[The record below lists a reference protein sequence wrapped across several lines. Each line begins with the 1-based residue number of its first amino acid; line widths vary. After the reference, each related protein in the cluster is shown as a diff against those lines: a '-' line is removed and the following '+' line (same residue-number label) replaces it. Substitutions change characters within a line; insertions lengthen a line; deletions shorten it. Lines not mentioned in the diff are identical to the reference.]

1 MDVNTLLNARTRAG
15 CRCTWA
21 RTARLLACVVASVV
35 VSACSNGDPDV
46 VQEQPAT
53 RLADADAALRVSMAL
68 RGVRAS
74 AEESAGRDLRELAR
88 AWAASPE
95 FLQTVHDVHL
105 EGWWLAVEEFGAP
118 PAYGALRGFGQH
130 EIRSAM
136 FEEVPRLV
144 VDIVADG
151 RPYTD
156 IVRAP
161 YTMANNILA
170 EAYGLP
176 FDHAKGG
183 WQRTTYA
190 DGRPPAGVLS
200 TNGLW
205 LRHFSGDANANRH
218 RAWFV
223 ERALLCRPESPSMVG
238 EVFPDTSDPE
248 AVANAVQED
257 PACVSCHASLDPLAS
272 HFFGFR
278 RYVFPFEIREAFE
291 EGCRD
296 EFAPYCYPISMYD
309 ATSAMGWR
317 EHAMKPPDYFGRPSN
332 GLTDLGAYLE
342 ADPAFS
348 RCTVERFWEYFAQS
362 DLDEVP
368 ESEVSEWVDHFV
380 SSGFDIRSLSVE
392 LVTSDRFMRTP
403 AAGGVGPLWIR
414 PNQHAR
420 QLEALTGLRWTV
432 SRYSQDCLD
441 SNAGCMGDVPLL
453 TGDDEGFRVLAG
465 GSDGW
470 RVMEPMHEASPA
482 RSLVYSV
489 AAETAAAHVVRSDLA
504 NEPSAARLLRLVRAD
519 TRDPEM
525 LHEQIRQLSNEIMGK
540 PLSRSE
546 RSALVALWTELME
559 EDADAIYAWEV
570 VVAALLQDPSLGL
583 Y

>member
-1 MDVNTLLNARTRAG
+1 MIATADDVRGRSSAFGVRGLSCIAVWMT
-15 CRCTWA
+15 
-21 RTARLLACVVASVV
+21 
-35 VSACSNGDPDV
+35 VSACLQVEPRSAHHENPTKLSD
-46 VQEQPAT
+46 EE
-53 RLADADAALRVSMAL
+53 AALRVSMAL
-68 RGVRAS
+68 RGVRTH
-74 AEESAGRDLRELAR
+74 EGEVAGEDLETLAKE
-88 AWAASPE
+88 WANSPE
-95 FLQTVHDVHL
+95 FLQTVHDLHL

-118 PAYGALRGFGQH
+118 PAYGALEGYTQH
-130 EIRSAM
+130 EIRTAM

-144 VDIVADG
+144 ADLVADE

-161 YTMANNILA
+161 YTMTNKILA

-176 FDHAKGG
+176 FDASAGE
-183 WQRTTYA
+183 WQRSAYT
-190 DGRPPAGVLS
+190 DGRPAAGVLA

-223 ERALLCRPESPSMVG
+223 ERALLCRPESPRVVG
-238 EVFPDTSDPE
+238 EVFPDTSDPA

-257 PACVSCHASLDPLAS
+257 AACASCHASLDPLAS

-291 EGCRD
+291 ENCRG
-296 EFAPYCYPISMYD
+296 EFAPYCYPVAMYD
-309 ATSAMGWR
+309 ASSTAGWL
-317 EHAMKPPDYFGRPSN
+317 EHAMEAPEYFGRPSD
-332 GLTDLGAYLE
+332 GLADLGQYIAS
-342 ADPAFS
+342 DPAFA

-362 DLDEVP
+362 DVDEVP
-368 ESEVSEWVDHFV
+368 EEEVSDWVNHFV
-380 SSGFDIRSLSVE
+380 SSDFDVRSLSVK
-392 LVTSDRFMRTP
+392 LVTSDRFVRTP
-403 AAGGVGPLWIR
+403 SAGGVGPLWIR
-414 PNQHAR
+414 PTQHAR
-420 QLEALTGLRWTV
+420 QLKALTGLEWNV
-432 SRYSQDCLD
+432 SRYSKECLD

-470 RVMEPMHEASPA
+470 RVMEPTHAATPA

-504 NEPSAARLLRLVRAD
+504 NDRGSARLLRLVQVD
-519 TRDPEM
+519 TRDPETLRVQM
-525 LHEQIRQLSNEIMGK
+525 RQLSKDIMGK
-540 PLSRSE
+540 PLPRKE
-546 RSALVALWTELME
+546 LVALVDLWSAVFADSS
-559 EDADAIYAWEV
+559 DATHAWEV